1 MNARDEAIMVPH
13 SGIGGCAPIPRKPNA
28 AAVNMMPLMSSV
40 TRTITL
46 DRHSGT
52 MWRRMILPLR
62 APVSRT
68 AAMKSLPRTVSVS
81 ARASRA

>member
-52 MWRRMILPLR
+52 M
-62 APVSRT
+62 
-68 AAMKSLPRTVSVS
+68 
-81 ARASRA
+81 